1 MHLHDLSG
9 YSGDVRAVLESQFA
23 LARRMVGKQ
32 PQDWARLDLTIGQ
45 VKTLMMLAGK
55 SDQTVSQLA
64 ERLGS
69 GKPAASILID
79 RLVQLGLVQRTEDA
93 NDRRRTLVAL
103 TDAGSDLV
111 ARLRQGNLDQM
122 VEWLQAM
129 APADLAALRRG
140 LEALAAIAAASVD
153 DGVGARPHE
162 PSMSAGETSG
172 SVHLDERHF

>member
-1 MHLHDLSG
+1 MHMHDLSG

-23 LARRMVGKQ
+23 LARCMVGKQ
-32 PQDWARLDLTIGQ
+32 PQDWVQLDLTIGQ

-55 SDQTVSQLA
+55 PDQTVSQLA
-64 ERLGS
+64 EGLGS

-111 ARLRQGNLDQM
+111 ARLRQGNLDQL
-122 VEWLQAM
+122 VKWLQAM

-153 DGVGARPHE
+153 DGGDETSHKPSISVGV
-162 PSMSAGETSG
+162 TSG
-172 SVHLDERHF
+172 SVHRDERHL